1 MRLIAF
7 LLIACVSANDLK
19 AEWTQFS
26 DSASLP
32 MSKQYRDQVRERIE
46 KIDLNSLSSE
56 ERAKI
61 EHLKEA
67 LGGDNHD
74 PYDDPDY
81 VSVFHAFSFF
91 HVAVIGALITILG
104 LIFYSR
110 KKSSTI
116 LIPDPEQIRAA
127 RLAKYE

>member
-1 MRLIAF
+1 MRLLAF
-7 LLIACVSANDLK
+7 LLNACVSADLK

-56 ERAKI
+56 ERAKF
-61 EHLKEA
+61 EKLKEA
-67 LGGDNHD
+67 LGAENHD
-74 PYDDPDY
+74 PYDDPDHI
-81 VSVFHAFSFF
+81 SLFPSFF
-91 HVAVIGALITILG
+91 HVVIIGALITLLG
-104 LIFYSR
+104 LLLYSF
-110 KKSSTI
+110 KKSPTI
-116 LIPDPEQIRAA
+116 LIPDPQQIRAA